1 MLNPTWH
8 FDQIIQDGS
17 SQFWSM
23 LQHTAADCWK
33 GWSNMKYKS
42 LVVVAIFSG
51 GFKNYL
57 VVVAY
62 FSGKP
67 LNTENTKP

>member
-1 MLNPTWH
+1 
-8 FDQIIQDGS
+8 
-17 SQFWSM
+17 
-23 LQHTAADCWK
+23 
-33 GWSNMKYKS
+33 MKYKS

-57 VVVAY
+57 NSNTKMVVAY

-67 LNTENTKP
+67 LKTQKNATTTYFEWFPLNQQTTKFSGRPLNH